1 MRRGKG
7 LNVFNPSE
15 YNARYYQEHREA
27 ILTRSAAYKAAHREE
42 IRESHYSTRYGLSMD
57 RLAEMAL
64 LQDNTCGMCDAV
76 LDWEA
81 PITQHRPHVDHDHAT
96 EKVRGL
102 LCPTCNKHLGIFE
115 STKPQAEAY
124 LAMVA

>member
-7 LNVFNPSE
+7 LNVFNPRE

-27 ILTRSAAYKAAHREE
+27 ILKRSGAYKATHRNE

-57 RLAEMAL
+57 ELAEIAL
-64 LQDNTCGMCDAV
+64 SQDNSCGMCDAV

-96 EKVRGL
+96 GKVRGV

-115 STKPQAEAY
+115 SMKPHAEAY
-124 LAMVA
+124 LARVV